1 MSLATINAQQA
12 GAGAYDVDEEF
23 SPRRSSVSTE
33 HQVDIALSMPPVDE
47 ATLALVK
54 PASSRHR
61 SRPRSSS
68 QRRRNRT
75 CTTRRVIVGF
85 LIFLSLFLVGTVV
98 VLSTISFY
106 LAIPDWAYLTEGEVP
121 FDHRDAI
128 VEFEKEHPGVGGA
141 GARSKMMAVK
151 RQDGDEYEVISVD
164 EADVLAVEHEIM
176 GDSTA
181 TSRYVSTVTEY
192 DAVDHAIETH
202 IPGTPFA
209 GNENEEDEEDDSSE
223 WSPQGKGSGAY
234 YMQANWDGKVQN
246 MTSWERLEHVQAL

>member
-1 MSLATINAQQA
+1 MSLAINAQQA

-23 SPRRSSVSTE
+23 SPRRSSVSID

-61 SRPRSSS
+61 SRQRSSS
-68 QRRRNRT
+68 QRRRSRT

-121 FDHRDAI
+121 FDNRDAI
-128 VEFEKEHPGVGGA
+128 VEFEKEHPGVGGAA

-151 RQDGDEYEVISVD
+151 RQDGDEYELISVD

-192 DAVDHAIETH
+192 DAAEHAIETGS
-202 IPGTPFA
+202 PDTLFA
-209 GNENEEDEEDDSSE
+209 GNEDEEDEEDDSSE